1 MKKILLVVIT
11 IVVSTIFTQ
20 AQINLSSG
28 LIAYLPMNGSGN
40 DVSGN
45 GNNATTSAVGAYATT
60 DRLALQNTAT
70 LFNGALE
77 QGSMDFGTTLLNNRT
92 NFSMSYWFNPSSIT
106 NGMSLVGQDNLLET
120 GFYTAPNRIIVY
132 HPTSGS
138 TNVNISVTAGTW
150 VHVTVT
156 CTNTQMRI
164 YVNGVLTNTIAG
176 NHSLGTTT
184 FNTRIAGNVIN
195 QSNNSWFRGKI
206 DEVRFYDRVL
216 TTDEIN
222 YLSGAFSMT
231 LLTGTISPAVY
242 CAGNTV
248 NVPYT
253 VIASNLQSDNVF
265 TAQLSD
271 ENGNFSNPYVI
282 GTLASLV
289 DGTIN
294 ATLPTNIPNGTNYKI
309 RVVSSSPQFIGTES
323 SAITINNS
331 SDAFSTLS
339 NGRILYYTFNANT
352 NDVSGNNQHGT
363 AFGGTSY
370 TSDRFGNATGAIQLN
385 GTNGYVNAP
394 AGVWFGGPF
403 TVSSWVKPTSYNN
416 WSRVFDFNN
425 GSPGDNV
432 LLAISNGTTGNL
444 HADIRLGTGG
454 PNAVATTTK
463 PPLNVWSHLVFMH
476 DGTNAKIYMNG
487 ILAVSVAIPLPQFV
501 TRVNNYIGRSAW
513 TADAYANAAFD
524 DFMVYNRALTLD
536 EIKVL
541 SNDGIIFYN
550 NTPCIGGTL
559 QLDAPDIAGATYL
572 WTGPNGF
579 NSTLRQN
586 VIYNVSALNSGNYSL
601 TITKGSCA
609 AFNQIKNITFNTG
622 TGTAPTISG
631 LPAITN
637 LQAANNTLTGT
648 PTGGFFTGNGMLSNV
663 FNPYI
668 AGIGTHIILYNT
680 TAAAGCLLTAIDTV
694 SVYDSYNMDN
704 TPVTACYGGFYDS
717 GGSSAVYSANEN
729 YTKTFCSGSAD
740 KLRFTFSTFSFGTG
754 DTLFVYDGSTTADYL
769 IAYYTYNNPT
779 QSGPDNVWS
788 TGNCITFRFK
798 SDGTSQGNGWVST
811 FQCMPNAAVVG
822 EVITMTAG
830 MQAVCGA
837 TIYDPSGTGN
847 YNTYGTWKQV
857 YRAANPGQRL
867 SFTFTQFAINGNN
880 GGHWVR
886 IYDGPNSTYPLI
898 GQYNNFN
905 WHPGTVQSSG
915 EYLTFVFDVSN
926 TGAGV
931 GGNAGYAGTL
941 TCFGSVLPVFTQQ
954 NGTSNTCNGVYYDT
968 GGPLNNYSNNESSVK
983 TFCSDNGNKL
993 RITFNQ
999 NEAQI
1004 ASGDTLFV
1012 FDGASTSAPHLAT
1025 FISGSNM
1032 EPMKSSGTCLTF
1044 KWSSNASTVNRGW
1057 QGFINCVTT
1066 QFAVDTFGISSGV
1079 RSTCNAFISDGSGGY
1094 AYGYGS
1100 NTQTYHSYN
1109 GNRLKFE
1116 YSLLSING
1124 NNGGHWLRIYDG
1136 PNTSYPL
1143 IGQYNNFNWIP
1154 ASIES
1159 SGAYLT
1165 FVFDATN
1172 TAAGVGSAQGYEGML
1187 TCTGPVLPTFTLTGT
1202 TVNTCE
1208 GVFYDSGGPDLN
1220 YSNNELQTQT
1230 FCSDNGQMIR
1240 FTFNNNETQ
1249 IASGDT
1255 LWVFDGSTISAPP
1268 LAMYITGSIIEP
1280 ITSTG
1285 TCLTFKWRSNA
1296 TNVNRGW
1303 QGFMNCI
1310 STAPSPVTY
1319 VMSSGIRN
1327 TCSGTLLD
1335 PGGTGNYSVGAGQT
1349 YVQTFTSYS
1358 GEKIRATRNSFS
1370 VNGNNGGH
1378 WLDVYDGTS
1387 TAAPLIGS
1395 YNNFNFPPAAFQS
1408 TGSSLTFRFRATNT
1422 SAGAAAGFD
1431 FSISCFTGS
1440 PIDVAWLNSP
1450 ACQGGTLSV
1459 PFTVN
1464 DPVTTGNIF
1473 TAQISD
1479 ASGSFA
1485 SPTNIGTLASTAT
1498 SGTINATIPTGLPA
1512 GSGYKVRVNSSAPV
1526 QIGSPSPNSIIVNPL
1541 PTTPTISAIGGSAI
1555 CAGDSTLLSIVAQTG
1570 VTYQWK
1576 RGGINVGANTNTYY
1590 ASQAGAYTVSVT
1602 NGCGTIV
1609 SSNTINVIINN
1620 APTVPTITAGGPI
1633 SFCTGGSV
1641 TLTVPSQTGVTYQWK
1656 QGSTNVGTNSTSYTA
1671 TTAGVYTCV
1680 ITNTCGS
1687 VTSSNSITVTILGT
1701 APTAPIITA
1710 SGATTFC
1717 AGGSVVLD
1725 IPSQTGVT
1733 YQWKQGGTNV
1743 GTNTNTYTATVSGVY
1758 TVVLTNTCGTANS
1771 SNSITVTVN
1780 NAPTVPTI
1788 TAGGPISFCSGGSV
1802 TLTVP
1807 SQTGVTY
1814 QWKQGSTNVGTNSA
1828 SYTATAAGVYTCE
1841 ITNGCGAVISSNSI
1855 TVTILGTAPT
1865 APIIT
1870 ASGATTFCAGGS
1882 VVLDIPSQTGV
1893 TYQWKQGS
1901 TNVGTSTNTYTATV
1915 AGVYTVVVSNTCGTI
1930 NSSNSITVT
1939 VNQPDVINQSV
1950 TICNGATYVFETQT
1964 LTTSGLYVASYTNMN
1979 GCDSTINLSLTVLN
1993 PIVNNMNVSIC
2004 AGQSYTFDG
2013 QTLTASGSYSA
2024 SYISYLGCDSTVNL
2038 NLTVNTLPL
2047 PTVTVVGNLL
2057 STQLFS
2063 SYQWMLDGNSISGA
2077 TAQNYTA
2084 LVSGYYN
2091 VYVTDANGCS
2101 NQSDSVY
2108 IISTGINSSS
2118 VSGLTIAPNP
2128 TNGIVRIL
2136 SSTNENYEV
2145 IIFNAIAQVVYNK
2158 ISNDG
2163 VIDVTELAEGV
2174 YTLIIKDSNN
2184 NQKQFKLVR
2193 GSR

>member
-1 MKKILLVVIT
+1 MKKILLIVIA

-28 LIAYLPMNGSGN
+28 LIAYLPMNGNGN
-40 DVSGN
+40 DASGN
-45 GNNATTSAVGAYATT
+45 GNNASTSTVGAYSTT
-60 DRLALQNTAT
+60 DRLALQNAAT
-70 LFNGALE
+70 FFNGALE

-92 NFSMSYWFNPSSIT
+92 NFSMSYWFNLSSIT
-106 NGMSLVGQDNLLET
+106 NAMSLVGQDNLLES
-120 GFYTAPNRIIVY
+120 GFYTSPNRIVMY

-138 TNVNISVTAGTW
+138 TNVNITATVGTW

-156 CTNTQMRI
+156 CTNTQMRVYI
-164 YVNGVLTNTIAG
+164 NGVLSSTIAG

-184 FNTRIAGNVIN
+184 FNTRIGGNVVN
-195 QSNNSWFRGKI
+195 QSNNTWFRGKI

-242 CAGNTV
+242 CAGNSI
-248 NVPYT
+248 NIPYT

-265 TAQLSD
+265 TAELSD
-271 ENGNFSNPYVI
+271 ENGNFTNSYVI
-282 GTLASLV
+282 GTLASV
-289 DGTIN
+289 TDGTITG
-294 ATLPTNIPNGTNYKI
+294 TLPSNIPNGTNYRI
-309 RVVSSSPQFIGTES
+309 RVVSSSPQFVGTVS
-323 SAITINNS
+323 SAIAINNS

-339 NGRILYYTFNANT
+339 NGRILYYNFDANT

-370 TSDRFGNATGAIQLN
+370 TTDRFGNATGAIQLN
-385 GTNGYVNAP
+385 GTNGYVAVP
-394 AGVWFGGPF
+394 TGVWFNSSF
-403 TVSSWVKPTSYNN
+403 TVSGWVKPTSYNN
-416 WSRVFDFNN
+416 WSRLFDFGN
-425 GSPGDNV
+425 GAPNDNV

-444 HADIRLGTGG
+444 HADIRIGTGTN
-454 PNAVATTTK
+454 PVTTITK
-463 PPLNVWSHLVFMH
+463 PPLNKWSHLVFMH
-476 DGTNAKIYMNG
+476 DGTDAKIYMNG
-487 ILAVSVAIPLPQFV
+487 VLAGSASMPLPQFI
-501 TRVNNYIGRSAW
+501 TRVNNYIGRSGW

-524 DFMVYNRALTLD
+524 DFMIYNRALTLN
-536 EIKVL
+536 EINVL
-541 SNDGIIFYN
+541 ANDGIIFYN
-550 NTPCIGGTL
+550 NTPCLGGTL
-559 QLDAPDIAGATYL
+559 QLSAPDIAGATYQ

-586 VIYNVSALNSGNYSL
+586 VIYNVTAANSGTYSL
-601 TITKGSCA
+601 TITKGICV
-609 AFNQIKNITFNTG
+609 AFNQTKNITFVTG
-622 TGTAPTISG
+622 TGTTPTITG
-631 LPAITN
+631 LPANTD

-648 PTGGFFTGNGMLSNV
+648 PAGGFFSGNGM
-663 FNPYI
+663 
-668 AGIGTHIILYNT
+668 AGSIFSPSAAGMGTHIILYNT

-694 SVYDSYNMDN
+694 TVSDSYLMDN
-704 TPVTACYGGFYDS
+704 TPVTACNGGFYDS
-717 GGSSAVYSANEN
+717 GGNSAQYGANEN
-729 YTKTFCSGSAD
+729 YTKTFCSGSSD
-740 KLRFTFSTFSFGTG
+740 KLRFTFSAFSFGTG
-754 DTLFVYDGSTTADYL
+754 DTLFVYDGSSTADYL
-769 IAYYTYNNPT
+769 IAYYI
-779 QSGPDNVWS
+779 QGSGPDNVWS

-798 SDGTSQGNGWVST
+798 SDATSQGNGWVAT
-811 FQCMPNAAVVG
+811 FQCMSNAAISG

-847 YNTYGTWKQV
+847 YNTHGTWKQV
-857 YRAANPGQRL
+857 YRAATPGQRL

-915 EYLTFVFDVSN
+915 EYLTFVFDASN
-926 TGAGV
+926 TSAGV

-941 TCFGSVLPVFTQQ
+941 ICFGSVLPVFTQQ
-954 NGTSNTCNGVYYDT
+954 NGTTNTCNGVYYDT
-968 GGPLNNYSNNESSVK
+968 GGPLNNYNNNEASVK
-983 TFCSDNGNKL
+983 TFCSDNGDKL

-1004 ASGDTLFV
+1004 ASGDTLWV
-1012 FDGASTSAPHLAT
+1012 YDGATTSAPHLAT

-1057 QGFINCVTT
+1057 QGFINCVST
-1066 QFAVDTFGISSGV
+1066 QFAVDTFGLSSGV
-1079 RSTCNAFISDGSGGY
+1079 RSTCNAFISDGSGAY

-1100 NTQTYHSYN
+1100 KTQTYKSYN

-1116 YSLLSING
+1116 YTLFSING

-1154 ASIES
+1154 ASIQS
-1159 SGAYLT
+1159 SGEYLT

-1187 TCTGPVLPTFTLTGT
+1187 TCTTPVLPVFTMNGT
-1202 TVNTCE
+1202 TENTCQ
-1208 GVFYDSGGPDLN
+1208 GVFYDSGGPNLN

-1230 FCSDNGQMIR
+1230 FCSDNGQMIQ

-1255 LWVFDGSTISAPP
+1255 LWVFDGSSVTAPP
-1268 LAMYITGSIIEP
+1268 LAMHITGSFIEP
-1280 ITSTG
+1280 LTSTG

-1296 TNVNRGW
+1296 SNVNRGW
-1303 QGFMNCI
+1303 QGFVNCI
-1310 STAPSPVTY
+1310 STPPSPVTY
-1319 VMSSGIRN
+1319 VMTSGIRN

-1349 YVQTFTSYS
+1349 YIQTFTSYS
-1358 GEKIRATRNSFS
+1358 GEKIRATRNSFN

-1422 SAGAAAGFD
+1422 AAGAAAGFD

-1440 PIDVAWLNSP
+1440 PIDVAWLSGP
-1450 ACQGGTLSV
+1450 VCQGGTLAV

-1485 SPTNIGTLASTAT
+1485 APTNIGTLASTAT

-1541 PTTPTISAIGGSAI
+1541 PTTPTITAIGGSAI
-1555 CAGDSTLLSIVAQTG
+1555 CAGDSVQLSIPAQTG

-1576 RGGINVGANTNTYY
+1576 RGGVNVGTNSNTYY

-1602 NGCGTIV
+1602 NGCGTIA
-1609 SSNTINVIINN
+1609 SSNTINVTINN
-1620 APTVPTITAGGPI
+1620 PPTVPAITAGGPT
-1633 SFCTGGSV
+1633 SFCSGGSV
-1641 TLTVPSQTGVTYQWK
+1641 NLSVPSQTGVTYQWK
-1656 QGSTNVGTNSTSYTA
+1656 QGGTNVGISSTSYTA
-1671 TTAGVYTCV
+1671 TVAGVYTCV
-1680 ITNTCGS
+1680 ITNSCGS

-1701 APTAPIITA
+1701 APTVPAITA
-1710 SGATTFC
+1710 SGVTTFC

-1733 YQWKQGGTNV
+1733 YQWKR
-1743 GTNTNTYTATVSGVY
+1743 
-1758 TVVLTNTCGTANS
+1758 
-1771 SNSITVTVN
+1771 
-1780 NAPTVPTI
+1780 
-1788 TAGGPISFCSGGSV
+1788 
-1802 TLTVP
+1802 
-1807 SQTGVTY
+1807 
-1814 QWKQGSTNVGTNSA
+1814 
-1828 SYTATAAGVYTCE
+1828 
-1841 ITNGCGAVISSNSI
+1841 
-1855 TVTILGTAPT
+1855 
-1865 APIIT
+1865 
-1870 ASGATTFCAGGS
+1870 
-1882 VVLDIPSQTGV
+1882 
-1893 TYQWKQGS
+1893 GS
-1901 TNVGTSTNTYTATV
+1901 TNVGTSTNTYTAIV
-1915 AGVYTVVVSNTCGTI
+1915 SGVYTVVVTNTCGTVT
-1930 NSSNSITVT
+1930 SSNSITVT

-1950 TICNGATYVFETQT
+1950 TICNGASYVFDSQT
-1964 LTTSGLYVASYTNMN
+1964 LTTSGTYVANYTNMN
-1979 GCDSTINLSLTVLN
+1979 GCDSTINLNLTVLN
-1993 PIVNNMNVSIC
+1993 PIVTNLNVTIC
-2004 AGQSYTFDG
+2004 DGQSYLFDG
-2013 QTLTASGSYSA
+2013 ETLTASGTYSA
-2024 SYISYLGCDSTVNL
+2024 NSTSYLGCDSTT
-2038 NLTVNTLPL
+2038 NLTLTVSPL
-2047 PTVTVVGNLL
+2047 PIPTITETGNVL

-2063 SYQWMLDGNSISGA
+2063 TYQWYYNGTIISGA
-2077 TAQNYTA
+2077 TSQSYTYTTT
-2084 LVSGYYN
+2084 GYYN
-2091 VYVTDANGCS
+2091 VYVTNASGCS
-2101 NQSDSVY
+2101 AASDSISV
-2108 IISTGINSSS
+2108 ISTGINSLSLS
-2118 VSGLTIAPNP
+2118 DIMIAPNP
-2128 TNGIVRIL
+2128 TNGIIRIL
-2136 SSTNENYEV
+2136 NTANESYEV
-2145 IIFNAIAQVVYNK
+2145 IIFNSLAQVVYSS
-2158 ISNDG
+2158 SNNG
-2163 VIDVTELAEGV
+2163 NSIDLSELAEGV
-2174 YTLIIKDSNN
+2174 YTLIISDSNN

-2193 GSR
+2193 GSK